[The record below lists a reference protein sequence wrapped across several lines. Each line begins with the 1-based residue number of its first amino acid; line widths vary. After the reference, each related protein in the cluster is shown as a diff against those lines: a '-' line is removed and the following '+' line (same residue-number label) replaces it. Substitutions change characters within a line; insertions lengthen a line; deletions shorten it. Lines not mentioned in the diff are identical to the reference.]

1 MYGNISIWYKNVKI
15 PYGFTKSIK
24 SNELWFFQKNYLDEN
39 FPKNVEVGM
48 KVKVG
53 KLMNESGKSR
63 RATGIS
69 VCTLN

>member
-1 MYGNISIWYKNVKI
+1 MWYKNVKN

-24 SNELWFFQKNYLDEN
+24 SNELWFFQKNDLDEN

-48 KVKVG
+48 KVKVEN
-53 KLMNESGKSR
+53 LMNESGKSR
-63 RATGIS
+63 RVAGIS